1 MKDLEEKR
9 SEKLYELM
17 LNKGY
22 PPEFSAL
29 VAEQMRTEYTSERM
43 IAYVSRAGLVPPEDF
58 ADEMLAICA
67 ERDRLRE
74 KHIAEYAQQKLNRLY
89 NEGLADGGEDVC

>member
-1 MKDLEEKR
+1 MKKDR
-9 SEKLYELM
+9 NEKLYELM
-17 LNKGY
+17 VEKGY
-22 PPEFSAL
+22 PAGFAGI

-43 IAYVSRAGLVPPEDF
+43 ISYVKRTGLVPPEEF
-58 ADEMLAICA
+58 ADEMLAIQA

-89 NEGLADGGEDVC
+89 NEGFAEEDGSC